1 MINKINYYLYKST
14 RVLYKT
20 YKNFKRLKSLQKLFL
35 LFLILTFLFILVN
48 NFGNSVKPYN
58 YEGFKNNKLNILD
71 ESNFFELKRDME
83 MYDDFYSNYY
93 DNIHLNEKKNNY
105 EIGKVID
112 LEKKNK
118 FTKILDV
125 GCGTGNHVHLLNKKS
140 YDVIGIDKSKSM
152 IEKANTNY
160 PKCEFIKGDFLK
172 GDVLDYNSFS
182 HILCLG
188 RTIYLMKDKDKDK
201 FFENCYTLLMDNG
214 LLIINLV
221 NKEKFNPYII
231 NTDKVLFNSS
241 DFGKQPKQHIVKFSN
256 EFEYISDYVVNEN
269 NNNKNPNI
277 PYATYKEKFE
287 NFKTHSV
294 RKNELNMYMLSIDEI
309 VSKAKSKGF
318 ELKEKIDMK
327 EAGFK
332 NDFLYVFKK

>member
-14 RVLYKT
+14 RILYKT
-20 YKNFKRLKSLQKLFL
+20 YKNFKRLKSLQKIFL
-35 LFLILTFLFILVN
+35 LFLVLTFLFIVVN

-58 YEGFKNNKLNILD
+58 YEGFENGKSNILD
-71 ESNFFELKRDME
+71 ESNFFEIKRDMS

-93 DNIHLNEKKNNY
+93 DSIHLNQKKNNY
-105 EIGKVID
+105 EIG
-112 LEKKNK
+112 
-118 FTKILDV
+118 
-125 GCGTGNHVHLLNKKS
+125 NHVDLLNKKS

-152 IEKANTNY
+152 IKKANNNY

-182 HILCLG
+182 HIMCLG
-188 RTIYLMKDKDKDK
+188 RTIYLLKDKDK
-201 FFENCYTLLMDNG
+201 FFENSHTLLMDNG

-221 NKEKFNPYII
+221 NKDKFNPYII
-231 NTDKVLFNSS
+231 NNNKVLFNSG
-241 DFGKQPKQHIVKFSN
+241 DYGKQPKQHIVKFSN
-256 EFEYISDYVVNEN
+256 DFEYISDYLVNEQHN
-269 NNNKNPNI
+269 DKNPNI

-287 NFKTHSV
+287 NFKTHGV

-309 VSKAKSKGF
+309 VSKALAKGF

-327 EAGFK
+327 EAGFA

>member
-1 MINKINYYLYKST
+1 MINQINYYLYKLT
-14 RVLYKT
+14 RIIYKT

-35 LFLILTFLFILVN
+35 LFLVLTFLFIIVN

-58 YEGFKNNKLNILD
+58 YEGFDNDKLNILD
-71 ESNFFELKRDME
+71 ESNYFEIKRDMS

-93 DNIHLNEKKNNY
+93 DSIHLNQKKNNY
-105 EIGKVID
+105 EIGKVIG

-125 GCGTGNHVHLLNKKS
+125 GCGTGNHVELLNKKS

-152 IEKANTNY
+152 IKKANTNY
-160 PKCEFIKGDFLK
+160 PKCEFVKGDFLK

-182 HILCLG
+182 HIMCLG
-188 RTIYLMKDKDKDK
+188 RTIYLMKDKDK
-201 FFENCYTLLMDNG
+201 FFENCHTLLMDNG
-214 LLIINLV
+214 LLIVNLV
-221 NKEKFNPYII
+221 NKDKFNPYII
-231 NTDKVLFNSS
+231 NNTTVLFDSNNY
-241 DFGKQPKQHIVKFSN
+241 GKQPKQHIVKFSN
-256 EFEYISDYVVNEN
+256 DFEYVSDYVINEQHN
-269 NNNKNPNI
+269 DNKNPNI

-309 VSKAKSKGF
+309 VSKALAKGF
-318 ELKEKIDMK
+318 ELKEKINMK
-327 EAGFK
+327 DGGFA